1 MNATKRTVQAATTPA
16 AQAAAQATHAAKT
29 AHTILRTMGLNDN
42 QARIAEMLSSPVFVE
57 AGAGSGKTF
66 TLTQRIVWALTKGSL
81 DANHAYISDLSQTLI
96 ITFTHA
102 AARSIKEKTREALRR
117 AGMHAQAL
125 QVDEAWISTIHGMCF
140 RLIKLYALELG
151 IDPNSTIA
159 SSANSEYLLH
169 QAFNDVMRSIMD
181 SNHREQAICDLLAMY
196 PLKDKRTADIG
207 AQSVDNTV
215 TLYELI
221 YGIIT
226 KLRMQPGGISA
237 EPMIFEHIDG
247 AHEMPMPSLDYL
259 IEMLTQLNE
268 INPKRT
274 PTQVANADACA
285 RQLENCMR
293 AKCEWRDMCRSDY
306 MKVCALL
313 SGITHGLGSKS
324 VPKEMKACMAAI
336 QTYTQTWTNTL
347 LLRQMS
353 PVTRACITIARQVN
367 SRYAAY
373 KRNACLLDND
383 DVIIEALRLLST
395 YPAVA
400 QELSR
405 RFKLVM
411 VDEFQDTDAAQLS
424 LISRLSNNGEHLATV
439 GDAQQSIYKF
449 RGADV
454 SVFIGRGKQVDQTYH
469 VKLDENFRS
478 HEAILAFVEAIF
490 APTRGGGAGDS
501 TGTAATGTAAGIT
514 AGAGAARP
522 IMKSFMP
529 LHVTEDRHDAMDDA
543 ALRGFPRIDV
553 EVLHKTGNASYK
565 GCTAAMVASRIKE
578 YADSGHAYSDVAL
591 LMRAMTSASVYVDA
605 MRSLG
610 IPVVVSGGSGFV
622 TTTEVG
628 IVAALL
634 RVLANPAQDDRGLRT
649 LLLSDMFGLDDNDMI
664 NLASMQCER
673 AYDAARATSNVAATS
688 NADEPVTFISKR
700 PAFRGLECMNE
711 SDSFIFG
718 HAYSKRVQRAHDI
731 LIGARHAL
739 AAYTPSEVCLRVIE
753 QSGWLERLCERGS
766 EGQAIIANILAAIRY
781 IDELCTTMGLGIARA
796 SREFDLWRASARIS
810 PFTLASDKS
819 DFVRVMT
826 IHSSKGLEFPV
837 VVLADWAPGRKHTP
851 SLLFEKQD
859 NTSTNTENSTN
870 APAQAQSQSQPP
882 LPRVLVMPK
891 KRADMPGAC
900 EYDVSTPCD
909 ADTPSGNVQ
918 RLVHMEHERDAEE
931 AARLL
936 YVGLTRARECLVLC
950 LSDHESKDKDGDI
963 PLEEQVYTAL
973 FGSSRF
979 EPGDYTCTFAARYA
993 QCSRED
999 VAAGIKPKSAK
1010 TYDMR
1015 VRVCACSKNK
1025 ETKQIAVAAGEAYET
1040 LNATFFD
1047 DDAAICAASAL
1058 FVPCVQP
1065 SCAGDAAKPAAVQD
1079 DGTAAEQCTQQVT
1092 CPARQ
1097 RFALYT
1103 YPDAQPLHMSF
1114 GRAQEGVY
1122 SYSYMQHYD
1131 ATHLAS
1137 APTDAFADSA
1147 ADNATNKP
1155 AGKPGDMAAATPAA
1169 APKPTPAAP
1178 AAPSA
1183 PTPKP
1188 ARARVGD
1195 ATPAT
1200 NFGSAFHQLA
1210 QLMIEENAYPSEL
1223 RFAAVCRRWSIPS
1236 KSAARL
1242 REALQRWYTSSIR
1255 KEALSY
1261 PSCAAELDFIYH
1273 YKTVYGDV
1281 IEGAFDLLAYDDAA
1295 HKALLI
1301 DYKTGDAD
1309 LSYDEV
1315 YARHKRQAHVYYNVL
1330 RARGFTTIT
1339 CAFVCVE
1346 RETNDGQP
1354 LVVYYQFS

>member
-1 MNATKRTVQAATTPA
+1 METSMNATKRTIQAE
-16 AQAAAQATHAAKT
+16 KT
-29 AHTILRTMGLNDN
+29 AHTILCNTGLNDN

-66 TLTQRIVWALTKGSL
+66 TLTQRIVWALTKGSR
-81 DANHAYISDLSQTLI
+81 DANHAYITDLSQALI

-151 IDPNSTIA
+151 IDPNSAIA
-159 SSANSEYLLH
+159 SNANSEYLLH

-181 SNHREQAICDLLAMY
+181 NDHREQAICDLLAMY

-221 YGIIT
+221 CGIIT

-237 EPMIFEHIDG
+237 EPMIFEQSTG
-247 AHEMPMPSLDYL
+247 AHVKPMPSLDYL
-259 IEMLTQLNE
+259 IEMLTQLGE
-268 INPKRT
+268 INPKGT
-274 PTQVANADACA
+274 KTQIANADACA

-353 PVTRACITIARQVN
+353 PVTRACITIAQKVI

-383 DVIIEALRLLST
+383 DLIIEALRLLST

-411 VDEFQDTDAAQLS
+411 VDEFQDTDEAQLS

-490 APTRGGGAGDS
+490 APVCSGGAGGSMD
-501 TGTAATGTAAGIT
+501 TAATGAE
-514 AGAGAARP
+514 RP

-529 LHVTEDRHDAMDDA
+529 LHVTKDRHDAMNDA

-565 GCTAAMVASRIKE
+565 GCSAAMVASRIKE
-578 YADSGHAYSDVAL
+578 YADRGHRYSDVAL
-591 LMRAMTSASVYVDA
+591 LMRSMTSASVYVDA

-673 AYDAARATSNVAATS
+673 ACDAARDTS
-688 NADEPVTFISKR
+688 NAAQPATFISKR
-700 PAFRGLECMNE
+700 PAFRGLECMIE

-753 QSGWLERLCERGS
+753 QSGWLERLSARGS

-837 VVLADWAPGRKHTP
+837 VVLADWAPGRKRTP

-859 NTSTNTENSTN
+859 NTSAN
-870 APAQAQSQSQPP
+870 AADRINDNALKQPQAQP
-882 LPRVLVMPK
+882 LTPRVLVMPK

-900 EYDVSTPCD
+900 EYDVSTLCD
-909 ADTPSGNVQ
+909 ADTPSAAVQ
-918 RLVHMEHERDAEE
+918 HLVHREHERDAEE

-950 LSDHESKDKDGDI
+950 LSDHESKNKDGDI

-973 FGSSRF
+973 FGSTRF

-993 QCSRED
+993 QRSRED
-999 VAAGIKPKSAK
+999 VAAGIEPKSAK

-1025 ETKQIAVAAGEAYET
+1025 ETKQIAVVAGEAYET
-1040 LNATFFD
+1040 LNATLFD
-1047 DDAAICAASAL
+1047 DDAAICAASTL

-1065 SCAGDAAKPAAVQD
+1065 SCAGGAAKPAAEKE
-1079 DGTAAEQCTQQVT
+1079 AEGADAQGAQQVT

-1103 YPDAQPLHMSF
+1103 YPEAQPLHMSF

-1131 ATHLAS
+1131 ATHPAS
-1137 APTDAFADSA
+1137 APADACADTATDNA
-1147 ADNATNKP
+1147 ADKP
-1155 AGKPGDMAAATPAA
+1155 AGKPDDMPAAPLAA
-1169 APKPTPAAP
+1169 APKSTAT
-1178 AAPSA
+1178 A
-1183 PTPKP
+1183 PTPK
-1188 ARARVGD
+1188 AARVLAGD

-1210 QLMIEENAYPSEL
+1210 QLMVEENAYPSEL
-1223 RFAAVCRRWSIPS
+1223 RFAAVCRRWCIPS

-1281 IEGAFDLLAYDDAA
+1281 IEGAFDLLAYDDVA

-1301 DYKTGDAD
+1301 DYKTGDAN

>member
-1 MNATKRTVQAATTPA
+1 METSTNAIKSSS
-16 AQAAAQATHAAKT
+16 QAAAQGASA
-29 AHTILRTMGLNDN
+29 AHTILCNAGLNDN

-81 DANHAYISDLSQTLI
+81 DANHAYITDLSQALI

-151 IDPNSTIA
+151 IDPNSSIA

-181 SNHREQAICDLLAMY
+181 SDHREQAICDLLAMY

-221 YGIIT
+221 YEIIT

-237 EPMIFEHIDG
+237 EPMIFEHIDD

-268 INPKRT
+268 INPKGAK
-274 PTQVANADACA
+274 TQVANADACA

-313 SGITHGLGSKS
+313 SGITHGLGSKI
-324 VPKEMKACMAAI
+324 VPKEMKDCMAAI

-454 SVFIGRGKQVDQTYH
+454 SVFIGRGKQVNQEYH

-490 APTRGGGAGDS
+490 APTCGGGA
-501 TGTAATGTAAGIT
+501 AATGAAAGIT

-529 LHVTEDRHDAMDDA
+529 LHVTEHRHDAMDDA

-859 NTSTNTENSTN
+859 NTSTNTENNTN
-870 APAQAQSQSQPP
+870 APAQAQAQSQPP

-918 RLVHMEHERDAEE
+918 RLVHIEHERDAEE

-993 QCSRED
+993 QRSRED
-999 VAAGIKPKSAK
+999 VAAGIEPKSAK

-1025 ETKQIAVAAGEAYET
+1025 ETKQIAVVAGEAYET
-1040 LNATFFD
+1040 LNATLFD
-1047 DDAAICAASAL
+1047 DDAAICAASTL

-1065 SCAGDAAKPAAVQD
+1065 SCAGGAAKPAAEKE
-1079 DGTAAEQCTQQVT
+1079 AEGADAQGAQQVT

-1103 YPDAQPLHMSF
+1103 YPEAQPLHMSF

-1131 ATHLAS
+1131 ATHPAS
-1137 APTDAFADSA
+1137 APADACADTATDNA
-1147 ADNATNKP
+1147 ADKP
-1155 AGKPGDMAAATPAA
+1155 AGKPDDMPAAPLAA
-1169 APKPTPAAP
+1169 APKSTAT
-1178 AAPSA
+1178 A
-1183 PTPKP
+1183 PTPK
-1188 ARARVGD
+1188 AARVLAGD

-1210 QLMIEENAYPSEL
+1210 QLMVEENAYPSEL
-1223 RFAAVCRRWSIPS
+1223 RFAAVCRRWCIPS

-1242 REALQRWYTSSIR
+1242 REALQRWYMSSIR

-1281 IEGAFDLLAYDDAA
+1281 IEGVFDLLAYDDAA

-1301 DYKTGDAD
+1301 DYKTGDAN

-1346 RETNDGQP
+1346 RETHDGQP

>member
-1 MNATKRTVQAATTPA
+1 METSTNAIKSSS
-16 AQAAAQATHAAKT
+16 QAAAQGASA
-29 AHTILRTMGLNDN
+29 AHTILCNAGLNDN

-81 DANHAYISDLSQTLI
+81 DANHAYITDLSQALI

-151 IDPNSTIA
+151 IDPNSAIA
-159 SSANSEYLLH
+159 SNTNSEYLLH

-181 SNHREQAICDLLAMY
+181 SDHREQAICDLLAMY

-285 RQLENCMR
+285 RQLENCVR

-353 PVTRACITIARQVN
+353 PVTRACITIAQKVN

-383 DVIIEALRLLST
+383 DLIIEALRLLST

-411 VDEFQDTDAAQLS
+411 VDEFQDTDEAQLS

-490 APTRGGGAGDS
+490 APTCGGGAGDS
-501 TGTAATGTAAGIT
+501 TDAAATGAG
-514 AGAGAARP
+514 RP

-529 LHVTEDRHDAMDDA
+529 LHVTKDRHDAMNDA

-578 YADSGHAYSDVAL
+578 YADRGHRYSDVAL
-591 LMRAMTSASVYVDA
+591 LMRSMTSASVYVDA

-673 AYDAARATSNVAATS
+673 ACDAARDTS
-688 NADEPVTFISKR
+688 NAAQPATFISKR

-837 VVLADWAPGRKHTP
+837 VVLADWAPGRKRTP

-859 NTSTNTENSTN
+859 NTSAN
-870 APAQAQSQSQPP
+870 AADRINDSAQTQPQAQS
-882 LPRVLVMPK
+882 LTPRVLVMPK

-900 EYDVSTPCD
+900 EYDVSTLCD
-909 ADTPSGNVQ
+909 ADTPSAAVQ
-918 RLVHMEHERDAEE
+918 HLVHREHERDAEE

-950 LSDHESKDKDGDI
+950 LSDHESKNKDGDI

-973 FGSSRF
+973 FGSTRF

-993 QCSRED
+993 QRSRED
-999 VAAGIKPKSAK
+999 VAAGIEPKSAK

-1025 ETKQIAVAAGEAYET
+1025 ETKQIAVVAGEAYET
-1040 LNATFFD
+1040 LNATLFD
-1047 DDAAICAASAL
+1047 DDAAICAASTL

-1065 SCAGDAAKPAAVQD
+1065 SCAGGAAKPAAEKE
-1079 DGTAAEQCTQQVT
+1079 AEGADAQGAQQVT

-1103 YPDAQPLHMSF
+1103 YPEAQPLHMSF

-1131 ATHLAS
+1131 ATHPAS
-1137 APTDAFADSA
+1137 APANACADTATD
-1147 ADNATNKP
+1147 KP
-1155 AGKPGDMAAATPAA
+1155 AGKPDDMPAAPLAA
-1169 APKPTPAAP
+1169 APKSTAT
-1178 AAPSA
+1178 A
-1183 PTPKP
+1183 PTPK
-1188 ARARVGD
+1188 AARVLAGD

-1210 QLMIEENAYPSEL
+1210 QLMVEENAYPSEL
-1223 RFAAVCRRWSIPS
+1223 RFAAVCRRWCIPS

-1242 REALQRWYTSSIR
+1242 REALQRWYMSSIR

-1301 DYKTGDAD
+1301 DYKTGDAN

-1346 RETNDGQP
+1346 RETHDGQP

>member
-81 DANHAYISDLSQTLI
+81 DANHAYISDLSQALI

-490 APTRGGGAGDS
+490 APTCGGGA
-501 TGTAATGTAAGIT
+501 AATGAAAGIT

-529 LHVTEDRHDAMDDA
+529 LHVTEHRHDAMDDA

-578 YADSGHAYSDVAL
+578 YADRGHRYSDVAL
-591 LMRAMTSASVYVDA
+591 LMRSMTSASVYVDA

-673 AYDAARATSNVAATS
+673 ACDTARATSNAAQP
-688 NADEPVTFISKR
+688 ATFISKR
-700 PAFRGLECMNE
+700 PAFRGLECMIE

-753 QSGWLERLCERGS
+753 QSGWLERLSARGS

-781 IDELCTTMGLGIARA
+781 IDELCTTLGLGIARA

-837 VVLADWAPGRKHTP
+837 VVLADWAPGRKRTP

-859 NTSTNTENSTN
+859 NTSAN
-870 APAQAQSQSQPP
+870 AADRINDSAQTQPQAQS
-882 LPRVLVMPK
+882 LTPRVLVMPK

-900 EYDVSTPCD
+900 EYDVSTLCD
-909 ADTPSGNVQ
+909 ADTPSAAVQ
-918 RLVHMEHERDAEE
+918 HLVHREHERDAEE

-950 LSDHESKDKDGDI
+950 LSDHESKNKDGDI
-963 PLEEQVYTAL
+963 PLEEQVYAAL
-973 FGSSRF
+973 FGSTRF

-993 QCSRED
+993 QRSRED
-999 VAAGIKPKSAK
+999 VAAGIEPKSAK

-1025 ETKQIAVAAGEAYET
+1025 ETKQIAVVAGEAYET
-1040 LNATFFD
+1040 LNATLFD
-1047 DDAAICAASAL
+1047 DDAAICAASTL

-1065 SCAGDAAKPAAVQD
+1065 SCAGGAAKPAAEKE
-1079 DGTAAEQCTQQVT
+1079 AEGADAQGAQQVT

-1137 APTDAFADSA
+1137 APADAFADSA

-1155 AGKPGDMAAATPAA
+1155 AGKLGDMPAAPLAA
-1169 APKPTPAAP
+1169 APKPTPA
-1178 AAPSA
+1178 A

-1223 RFAAVCRRWSIPS
+1223 RFAAVCRRWCIPS

-1261 PSCAAELDFIYH
+1261 PSCAAEFDFIYH

>member
-1 MNATKRTVQAATTPA
+1 METSTNAIKSSS
-16 AQAAAQATHAAKT
+16 QAAAQGASA
-29 AHTILRTMGLNDN
+29 AHTILCNAGLNDN

-81 DANHAYISDLSQTLI
+81 DANHAYITDLSQALI

-151 IDPNSTIA
+151 IDPNSAIA
-159 SSANSEYLLH
+159 SNTNSEYLLH

-181 SNHREQAICDLLAMY
+181 SDHREQAICDLLAMY

-324 VPKEMKACMAAI
+324 VPKEMKACMTAI

-353 PVTRACITIARQVN
+353 PVTRACITIAQKVN

-383 DVIIEALRLLST
+383 DLIIEALRLLST

-411 VDEFQDTDAAQLS
+411 VDEFQDTDEAQLS

-490 APTRGGGAGDS
+490 APTCGGGAGDS
-501 TGTAATGTAAGIT
+501 TDAAAPSAG
-514 AGAGAARP
+514 RP

-529 LHVTEDRHDAMDDA
+529 LHVTKDRHDAMNDA

-578 YADSGHAYSDVAL
+578 YADRGHRYSDVAL
-591 LMRAMTSASVYVDA
+591 LMRSMTSASVYVDA

-673 AYDAARATSNVAATS
+673 ACDAARDTS
-688 NADEPVTFISKR
+688 NAAQPATFISKR
-700 PAFRGLECMNE
+700 PAFRGLECMIE

-753 QSGWLERLCERGS
+753 QSGWLERLSARGS

-837 VVLADWAPGRKHTP
+837 VVLADWAPGRKRTP

-859 NTSTNTENSTN
+859 NTSTNTENNTN
-870 APAQAQSQSQPP
+870 APAQAQAQSQPP

-918 RLVHMEHERDAEE
+918 RLVHIEHERDAEE

-1025 ETKQIAVAAGEAYET
+1025 ETKQIAVAAGEAYEP
-1040 LNATFFD
+1040 LNATLFD

-1058 FVPCVQP
+1058 FVPCAQP
-1065 SCAGDAAKPAAVQD
+1065 SCAGDAAKAAAVQD

-1131 ATHLAS
+1131 ATHPAS
-1137 APTDAFADSA
+1137 APADAFADSA

-1155 AGKPGDMAAATPAA
+1155 AGKLGDMAAATPAA

-1178 AAPSA
+1178 AAPA
-1183 PTPKP
+1183 VPTPKP
-1188 ARARVGD
+1188 ARARAGD

-1242 REALQRWYTSSIR
+1242 LEALQRWYTSSIR

>member
-1 MNATKRTVQAATTPA
+1 METSMNATKRTIQAATTPA
-16 AQAAAQATHAAKT
+16 AQAAAQATYAAQT

-81 DANHAYISDLSQTLI
+81 DANHAYITDLSQALI

-151 IDPNSTIA
+151 IDPNSAIA

-169 QAFNDVMRSIMD
+169 QAFNDVMRSILD
-181 SNHREQAICDLLAMY
+181 SDHREQAICDLLAMY

-207 AQSVDNTV
+207 MQSVDNTV

-221 YGIIT
+221 HEIIT

-237 EPMIFEHIDG
+237 EPMIFEQSAG
-247 AHEMPMPSLDYL
+247 EQAKPMPSLDYL

-268 INPKRT
+268 INPKGT
-274 PTQVANADACA
+274 KTQVANADACA

-293 AKCEWRDMCRSDY
+293 AKSEWRDMCRVDY

-313 SGITHGLGSKS
+313 SGITHGLGSKI

-454 SVFIGRGKQVDQTYH
+454 SVFIGRGKQVNQEYH

-490 APTRGGGAGDS
+490 APTRGGGAGD
-501 TGTAATGTAAGIT
+501 AATGAS
-514 AGAGAARP
+514 RP

-529 LHVTEDRHDAMDDA
+529 LHVTENRHDAMNDA

-578 YADSGHAYSDVAL
+578 YADSGHPYSDVAL

-673 AYDAARATSNVAATS
+673 ACDTARATS
-688 NADEPVTFISKR
+688 NADEPATFISKR
-700 PAFRGLECMNE
+700 PAFRGLECMTE

-837 VVLADWAPGRKHTP
+837 VVLADWAPGRKRTP

-859 NTSTNTENSTN
+859 TTSTNTENSTN
-870 APAQAQSQSQPP
+870 APVQAQPQSQPP

-909 ADTPSGNVQ
+909 ADTPSGTVQ
-918 RLVHMEHERDAEE
+918 RLVHIEHERDAEE

-999 VAAGIKPKSAK
+999 VAAGIKPKSSK

-1040 LNATFFD
+1040 LNATLFD

-1058 FVPCVQP
+1058 FVPCAQP
-1065 SCAGDAAKPAAVQD
+1065 SCAGDAVEAAAVQD
-1079 DGTAAEQCTQQVT
+1079 DGTAAKQRAQQDT

-1103 YPDAQPLHMSF
+1103 YPDTQPLHMSF

-1131 ATHLAS
+1131 ATHPAS
-1137 APTDAFADSA
+1137 APADAFADGA
-1147 ADNATNKP
+1147 ADTAADKP
-1155 AGKPGDMAAATPAA
+1155 AGKLGDMPATAPAA
-1169 APKPTPAAP
+1169 APKPTAIAP
-1178 AAPSA
+1178 M
-1183 PTPKP
+1183 PK
-1188 ARARVGD
+1188 ATRVLPGD

-1210 QLMIEENAYPSEL
+1210 QLMLEENAYPSEL

>member
-1 MNATKRTVQAATTPA
+1 METSMNATKRTVQAATTPA
-16 AQAAAQATHAAKT
+16 AQAAAQATHAAQT

-81 DANHAYISDLSQTLI
+81 DANHAYITDLSQALI

-151 IDPNSTIA
+151 IDPNSAIA

-181 SNHREQAICDLLAMY
+181 SDHREQAICDLLAMY
-196 PLKDKRTADIG
+196 PLKDKRAADIG

-221 YGIIT
+221 HEIIT

-237 EPMIFEHIDG
+237 EPMIFEHIDD
-247 AHEMPMPSLDYL
+247 AHTEPMPSLDYL

-268 INPKRT
+268 INPKGT
-274 PTQVANADACA
+274 KTQVANADACA

-293 AKCEWRDMCRSDY
+293 AKSEWRDMCRVDY

-313 SGITHGLGSKS
+313 SGITHGLGSKI

-454 SVFIGRGKQVDQTYH
+454 SVFIGRGKQVNQEYH

-490 APTRGGGAGDS
+490 APTRGGGAGD
-501 TGTAATGTAAGIT
+501 AATGAS
-514 AGAGAARP
+514 RP

-529 LHVTEDRHDAMDDA
+529 LHVTENRHDAMNDA

-578 YADSGHAYSDVAL
+578 YADSGHPYSDVAL

-673 AYDAARATSNVAATS
+673 ACDAARATSN
-688 NADEPVTFISKR
+688 ADEPTTFISKR

-711 SDSFIFG
+711 SDSSIFG

-731 LIGARHAL
+731 LIGVRHAL

-837 VVLADWAPGRKHTP
+837 VVLADWAPGRKRTP

-859 NTSTNTENSTN
+859 TTSTNTENSTN
-870 APAQAQSQSQPP
+870 APVQAQPQSQPP

-909 ADTPSGNVQ
+909 ADTPSGTVQ

-999 VAAGIKPKSAK
+999 VAAGIKPKSSK

-1040 LNATFFD
+1040 LNATLFD

-1058 FVPCVQP
+1058 FVPRAQP
-1065 SCAGDAAKPAAVQD
+1065 SCAGDAVEAAAVQD
-1079 DGTAAEQCTQQVT
+1079 AGTADEQCAQQAA

-1131 ATHLAS
+1131 ATHPAS
-1137 APTDAFADSA
+1137 TPADACAESA
-1147 ADNATNKP
+1147 ADNTANKP
-1155 AGKPGDMAAATPAA
+1155 AGKPGDMAAVPPAA
-1169 APKPTPAAP
+1169 ALKPTPAAP
-1178 AAPSA
+1178 TPTAA
-1183 PTPKP
+1183 
-1188 ARARVGD
+1188 RVRVGD

-1281 IEGAFDLLAYDDAA
+1281 IEGAFDLLAYDAAA

-1346 RETNDGQP
+1346 RETHDGQP
-1354 LVVYYQFS
+1354 LVIYYQFS

>member
-1 MNATKRTVQAATTPA
+1 METSTNAIKSSS
-16 AQAAAQATHAAKT
+16 QAAAQGASA
-29 AHTILRTMGLNDN
+29 AHTILCNAGLNDN

-81 DANHAYISDLSQTLI
+81 DANHAYITDLSQALI

-151 IDPNSTIA
+151 IDPNSAIA
-159 SSANSEYLLH
+159 SNTNSEYLLH

-181 SNHREQAICDLLAMY
+181 SDHREQAICDLLAMY

-285 RQLENCMR
+285 RQLENCVR

-353 PVTRACITIARQVN
+353 PVTRACITIAQKVN

-383 DVIIEALRLLST
+383 DLIIEALRLLST

-411 VDEFQDTDAAQLS
+411 VDEFQDTDEAQLS

-490 APTRGGGAGDS
+490 APTCGGGAGDS
-501 TGTAATGTAAGIT
+501 TDAAATGAG
-514 AGAGAARP
+514 RP

-529 LHVTEDRHDAMDDA
+529 LHVTKDRHDAMNDA

-578 YADSGHAYSDVAL
+578 YADRGHRYSDVAL
-591 LMRAMTSASVYVDA
+591 LMRSMTSASVYVDA

-673 AYDAARATSNVAATS
+673 ACDAARDTS
-688 NADEPVTFISKR
+688 NAAQPATFISKR
-700 PAFRGLECMNE
+700 PAFRGLECMIE

-718 HAYSKRVQRAHDI
+718 HVYSKRVQRAHDI

-753 QSGWLERLCERGS
+753 QSGWLERLSARGS

-837 VVLADWAPGRKHTP
+837 VVLADWAPGRKRTP

-859 NTSTNTENSTN
+859 NTSAN
-870 APAQAQSQSQPP
+870 AADRINDSAQTQPQPQSP
-882 LPRVLVMPK
+882 LPRILVMPK

-900 EYDVSTPCD
+900 EYDVSTLCD
-909 ADTPSGNVQ
+909 ADTPSAAVQ
-918 RLVHMEHERDAEE
+918 HLVHREHERDAEE

-950 LSDHESKDKDGDI
+950 LSDHESKNKDGDI

-973 FGSSRF
+973 FGSTRF

-993 QCSRED
+993 QRSRED
-999 VAAGIKPKSAK
+999 VAAGIEPKSAK

-1025 ETKQIAVAAGEAYET
+1025 ETKQIAVVAGEAYET
-1040 LNATFFD
+1040 LNATLFD
-1047 DDAAICAASAL
+1047 DDAAICAASTL

-1065 SCAGDAAKPAAVQD
+1065 SCAGGAAKPAAEKE
-1079 DGTAAEQCTQQVT
+1079 AEGADAQGAQQAT

-1103 YPDAQPLHMSF
+1103 YPEAQPLHMSF

-1131 ATHLAS
+1131 ATHPAS
-1137 APTDAFADSA
+1137 APANACADTATDNA
-1147 ADNATNKP
+1147 ADKP
-1155 AGKPGDMAAATPAA
+1155 AGKPGDMPAAPLAA
-1169 APKPTPAAP
+1169 APKSTAT
-1178 AAPSA
+1178 A
-1183 PTPKP
+1183 PTPK
-1188 ARARVGD
+1188 AARVLAGD

-1210 QLMIEENAYPSEL
+1210 QLMVEENAYPSEL
-1223 RFAAVCRRWSIPS
+1223 RFAAVCRRWCIPS

-1242 REALQRWYTSSIR
+1242 REALQRWYMSSIR

-1301 DYKTGDAD
+1301 DYKTGDAN

>member
-1 MNATKRTVQAATTPA
+1 METSTNAIKSSS
-16 AQAAAQATHAAKT
+16 QAAAQGASA
-29 AHTILRTMGLNDN
+29 AHTILCNAGLNDN

-66 TLTQRIVWALTKGSL
+66 TLTQRIVWALTEGSL
-81 DANHAYISDLSQTLI
+81 DANHAYITDLSQALI

-151 IDPNSTIA
+151 IDPNSAIA
-159 SSANSEYLLH
+159 SNTNSEYLLH

-181 SNHREQAICDLLAMY
+181 SDHREQAICDLLAMY

-259 IEMLTQLNE
+259 IEMLTQLGE
-268 INPKRT
+268 INPKGT
-274 PTQVANADACA
+274 KTQIANADACA

-324 VPKEMKACMAAI
+324 VPKEMKACMTAI

-353 PVTRACITIARQVN
+353 PVTRACITIAQKVN

-383 DVIIEALRLLST
+383 DLIIEALRLLST

-411 VDEFQDTDAAQLS
+411 VDEFQDTDEAQLS

-490 APTRGGGAGDS
+490 APTRGGGAGD
-501 TGTAATGTAAGIT
+501 AATGAS
-514 AGAGAARP
+514 RP

-529 LHVTEDRHDAMDDA
+529 LHVTENRHDAMNDA

-578 YADSGHAYSDVAL
+578 YADSGHPYSDVAL

-673 AYDAARATSNVAATS
+673 ACDAARATSN
-688 NADEPVTFISKR
+688 ADEPTTFISKR
-700 PAFRGLECMNE
+700 PAFRGLECMTE

-837 VVLADWAPGRKHTP
+837 VVLADWAPGRKRTP

-859 NTSTNTENSTN
+859 TTSTNTENSTN
-870 APAQAQSQSQPP
+870 APVQAQPQSQPP

-909 ADTPSGNVQ
+909 ADTPSGTVQ

-999 VAAGIKPKSAK
+999 VAAGIKPKSSK

-1040 LNATFFD
+1040 LNATLFD

-1058 FVPCVQP
+1058 FVPRAQP
-1065 SCAGDAAKPAAVQD
+1065 SCAGDAVEAAAVQD
-1079 DGTAAEQCTQQVT
+1079 AGTADEQCAQQAA

-1131 ATHLAS
+1131 ATHPAS
-1137 APTDAFADSA
+1137 TPADACAESA
-1147 ADNATNKP
+1147 ADNTANKP
-1155 AGKPGDMAAATPAA
+1155 AGKPGDMAAVPPAA
-1169 APKPTPAAP
+1169 ALKPTPAAP
-1178 AAPSA
+1178 TPTAA
-1183 PTPKP
+1183 
-1188 ARARVGD
+1188 RVRVGD

>member
-1 MNATKRTVQAATTPA
+1 METSMNATKRTIQAE
-16 AQAAAQATHAAKT
+16 KT
-29 AHTILRTMGLNDN
+29 AHTILCNTGLNDN

-81 DANHAYISDLSQTLI
+81 DANHAYITDLSQALI

-151 IDPNSTIA
+151 IDPNSAIA
-159 SSANSEYLLH
+159 SNANSEYLLH

-181 SNHREQAICDLLAMY
+181 NDHREQAICDLLAMY
-196 PLKDKRTADIG
+196 LLKDKRTADIG

-221 YGIIT
+221 CGIIT

-237 EPMIFEHIDG
+237 EPMIFEQSTG
-247 AHEMPMPSLDYL
+247 AHVKPMPSLDYL
-259 IEMLTQLNE
+259 IEMLTQLGE
-268 INPKRT
+268 INPKGT
-274 PTQVANADACA
+274 KTQIANADACA

-353 PVTRACITIARQVN
+353 PVTRACITIAQKVN

-383 DVIIEALRLLST
+383 DLIIEALRLLST

-411 VDEFQDTDAAQLS
+411 VDEFQDTDEAQLS

-490 APTRGGGAGDS
+490 APTCGGGAGDS
-501 TGTAATGTAAGIT
+501 TDAAATGAG
-514 AGAGAARP
+514 RP

-529 LHVTEDRHDAMDDA
+529 LHVTKDRHDAMNDA

-578 YADSGHAYSDVAL
+578 YADRGHRYSDVAL
-591 LMRAMTSASVYVDA
+591 LMRSMTSASVYVDA

-673 AYDAARATSNVAATS
+673 ACDAARDTS
-688 NADEPVTFISKR
+688 NAAQPATFISKR
-700 PAFRGLECMNE
+700 PAFRGLECMIE

-753 QSGWLERLCERGS
+753 QSGWLERLSARGS
-766 EGQAIIANILAAIRY
+766 EGQAIIANIFAAIRY

-837 VVLADWAPGRKHTP
+837 VVLADWAPGRKRTP

-859 NTSTNTENSTN
+859 NTSAN
-870 APAQAQSQSQPP
+870 AADRINDSAQTQPQAQS
-882 LPRVLVMPK
+882 LTPRVLVMPK

-900 EYDVSTPCD
+900 EYDVSTLCD
-909 ADTPSGNVQ
+909 ADTPSAAVQ
-918 RLVHMEHERDAEE
+918 HLVHREHERDAEE

-950 LSDHESKDKDGDI
+950 LSDHESKNKDGDI

-973 FGSSRF
+973 FGSTRF

-999 VAAGIKPKSAK
+999 VAAGIEPKSAK

-1025 ETKQIAVAAGEAYET
+1025 ETKQIAVVAGEAYET
-1040 LNATFFD
+1040 LNATLFN
-1047 DDAAICAASAL
+1047 DDAAICAASTL

-1065 SCAGDAAKPAAVQD
+1065 SCAGGAAKPAAEKE
-1079 DGTAAEQCTQQVT
+1079 AEGADAQGAQQVT

-1103 YPDAQPLHMSF
+1103 YPEAQPLHMSF

-1131 ATHLAS
+1131 ATHPAS
-1137 APTDAFADSA
+1137 APADACADTATDNA
-1147 ADNATNKP
+1147 ADKP
-1155 AGKPGDMAAATPAA
+1155 AGKPGDMPAAPLAA
-1169 APKPTPAAP
+1169 APKSTVT
-1178 AAPSA
+1178 A
-1183 PTPKP
+1183 PTPK
-1188 ARARVGD
+1188 AVRVLAGD

-1210 QLMIEENAYPSEL
+1210 QLMVEENAYPSEL
-1223 RFAAVCRRWSIPS
+1223 RFAAVCRRWCIPS

-1242 REALQRWYTSSIR
+1242 REALQRWYMSSIR

-1301 DYKTGDAD
+1301 DYKTGDAN

>member
-1 MNATKRTVQAATTPA
+1 METSMNATKRTTQAE
-16 AQAAAQATHAAKT
+16 KT
-29 AHTILRTMGLNDN
+29 AHTILCNTGLNDN

-81 DANHAYISDLSQTLI
+81 DANHAYITDLSQALI

-151 IDPNSTIA
+151 IDPNSAIA
-159 SSANSEYLLH
+159 SNANSEYLLH

-181 SNHREQAICDLLAMY
+181 NDHREQAICDLLAMY

-221 YGIIT
+221 HEIIT

-237 EPMIFEHIDG
+237 EPMIFEQSAG
-247 AHEMPMPSLDYL
+247 EQAKPMPSLDYL

-324 VPKEMKACMAAI
+324 VPKEMKVCMAAI

-353 PVTRACITIARQVN
+353 PVTRVCITIARQVN

-383 DVIIEALRLLST
+383 DLIIEALRLLST

-411 VDEFQDTDAAQLS
+411 VDEFQDTDEAQLS

-490 APTRGGGAGDS
+490 APTCGGGAGDS
-501 TGTAATGTAAGIT
+501 TDAAAPSAG
-514 AGAGAARP
+514 RP

-529 LHVTEDRHDAMDDA
+529 LHVTKDRHDAMNDA
-543 ALRGFPRIDV
+543 VLRGFPRIDV

-578 YADSGHAYSDVAL
+578 YADRGHRYSDVAL
-591 LMRAMTSASVYVDA
+591 LMRSMTSASVYVDA

-673 AYDAARATSNVAATS
+673 ACDAARDTS
-688 NADEPVTFISKR
+688 NAAQPAMFISKR
-700 PAFRGLECMNE
+700 PAFRGLECMIE

-739 AAYTPSEVCLRVIE
+739 AAYTPSEACLRVIE
-753 QSGWLERLCERGS
+753 QSGWLERLSARGS

-837 VVLADWAPGRKHTP
+837 VVLADWAPGRKRTP

-859 NTSTNTENSTN
+859 NTSAN
-870 APAQAQSQSQPP
+870 AADRINDSAQTQPQAQP
-882 LPRVLVMPK
+882 LTPRVLVMPK

-900 EYDVSTPCD
+900 EYDVSTLCD
-909 ADTPSGNVQ
+909 ADTPSAAVQ
-918 RLVHMEHERDAEE
+918 HLVHREHERDAEE

-950 LSDHESKDKDGDI
+950 LSDHESKNKDGDI

-973 FGSSRF
+973 FGSTRF

-993 QCSRED
+993 QRSRED
-999 VAAGIKPKSAK
+999 VAAGIEPKSAK

-1040 LNATFFD
+1040 LNATLFD

-1058 FVPCVQP
+1058 FVPRAQP
-1065 SCAGDAAKPAAVQD
+1065 SCAGDAVEAAAVQD
-1079 DGTAAEQCTQQVT
+1079 AGTADEQCAQQAA

-1131 ATHLAS
+1131 ATHPAS
-1137 APTDAFADSA
+1137 TPADACAESA
-1147 ADNATNKP
+1147 ADNTANKP
-1155 AGKPGDMAAATPAA
+1155 AGKPGDMAAVPPAA
-1169 APKPTPAAP
+1169 ALKPTPAAP
-1178 AAPSA
+1178 TPTAA
-1183 PTPKP
+1183 
-1188 ARARVGD
+1188 RVRVGD

>member
-1 MNATKRTVQAATTPA
+1 METSTNAIKSSS
-16 AQAAAQATHAAKT
+16 QAAAQGASA
-29 AHTILRTMGLNDN
+29 AHTILCNAGLNDN

-81 DANHAYISDLSQTLI
+81 DANHAYITDLSQALI

-151 IDPNSTIA
+151 IDPNSAIA

-181 SNHREQAICDLLAMY
+181 SDHREQAICDLLAMY
-196 PLKDKRTADIG
+196 PLKDKRAADIG

-221 YGIIT
+221 HEIIT

-237 EPMIFEHIDG
+237 EPMIFEHIDD
-247 AHEMPMPSLDYL
+247 AHTEPMPSLDYL

-268 INPKRT
+268 INPKGT
-274 PTQVANADACA
+274 KTQVANADACA

-293 AKCEWRDMCRSDY
+293 AKSEWRDMCRVDY

-313 SGITHGLGSKS
+313 SGITHGLGSKI

-454 SVFIGRGKQVDQTYH
+454 SVFIGRGKQVNQEYH

-490 APTRGGGAGDS
+490 APTRGGGAGD
-501 TGTAATGTAAGIT
+501 AATGAS
-514 AGAGAARP
+514 RP

-529 LHVTEDRHDAMDDA
+529 LHVTENRHDAMNDA

-578 YADSGHAYSDVAL
+578 YADSGHPYSDVAL

-673 AYDAARATSNVAATS
+673 ACDAARATSN
-688 NADEPVTFISKR
+688 ADEPTTFISKR
-700 PAFRGLECMNE
+700 PAFRGLECMTE

-837 VVLADWAPGRKHTP
+837 VVLADWAPGRKRTP

-859 NTSTNTENSTN
+859 TTSTNTENSTN
-870 APAQAQSQSQPP
+870 APVQAQPQSQPP

-909 ADTPSGNVQ
+909 ADTPSGTVQ

-999 VAAGIKPKSAK
+999 VAAGIKPKSSK

-1040 LNATFFD
+1040 LNATLFD

-1058 FVPCVQP
+1058 FVPRAQP
-1065 SCAGDAAKPAAVQD
+1065 SCAGDAVEAAAVQD
-1079 DGTAAEQCTQQVT
+1079 AGTADEQCAQQAA

-1131 ATHLAS
+1131 ATHPAS
-1137 APTDAFADSA
+1137 TPADACAESA
-1147 ADNATNKP
+1147 ADNTANKP
-1155 AGKPGDMAAATPAA
+1155 AGKPGDMAAVPPAA
-1169 APKPTPAAP
+1169 ALKPTPAAP
-1178 AAPSA
+1178 TPTAA
-1183 PTPKP
+1183 
-1188 ARARVGD
+1188 RVRVGD

-1281 IEGAFDLLAYDDAA
+1281 IEGAFDLLAYDAAA

-1301 DYKTGDAD
+1301 DYKTGDAN

-1330 RARGFTTIT
+1330 RARGCTTIT

-1346 RETNDGQP
+1346 RETHDGQP
-1354 LVVYYQFS
+1354 LVIYYQFS

>member
-1 MNATKRTVQAATTPA
+1 METSMNATKRTIQAE
-16 AQAAAQATHAAKT
+16 KT
-29 AHTILRTMGLNDN
+29 AHTILCNTGLNDN

-66 TLTQRIVWALTKGSL
+66 TLTQRIVWALTKGSR
-81 DANHAYISDLSQTLI
+81 DANHAYITDLSQALI

-151 IDPNSTIA
+151 IDPNSAIA
-159 SSANSEYLLH
+159 SNANSEYLLH

-181 SNHREQAICDLLAMY
+181 NDHREQAICDLLAMY

-221 YGIIT
+221 CGIIT

-237 EPMIFEHIDG
+237 EPMIFEQSTG
-247 AHEMPMPSLDYL
+247 AHVKPMPSLDYL
-259 IEMLTQLNE
+259 IEMLTQLGE
-268 INPKRT
+268 INPKGT
-274 PTQVANADACA
+274 KTQIANADACA

-353 PVTRACITIARQVN
+353 PVTRACITIAQKVN

-383 DVIIEALRLLST
+383 DLIIEALRLLST

-411 VDEFQDTDAAQLS
+411 VDEFQDTDEAQLS

-490 APTRGGGAGDS
+490 APACGGGAGDS
-501 TGTAATGTAAGIT
+501 TDAAATGAG
-514 AGAGAARP
+514 RL

-529 LHVTEDRHDAMDDA
+529 LHVTKDRHDAMNDA

-565 GCTAAMVASRIKE
+565 GCSAAMVASRIKE
-578 YADSGHAYSDVAL
+578 YADRGHRYSDVAL
-591 LMRAMTSASVYVDA
+591 LMRSMTSASVYVDA

-622 TTTEVG
+622 ATTEVG

-673 AYDAARATSNVAATS
+673 TCDGACDTSAARDTSSAAQP
-688 NADEPVTFISKR
+688 ATFISKR
-700 PAFRGLECMNE
+700 PAFRGLECMIE

-753 QSGWLERLCERGS
+753 QSGWLERLSARGS

-837 VVLADWAPGRKHTP
+837 VVLADWAPGRKRTP

-859 NTSTNTENSTN
+859 NTSAN
-870 APAQAQSQSQPP
+870 AADRINDNAQPQPQAQP
-882 LPRVLVMPK
+882 LTPRVLVMPK

-909 ADTPSGNVQ
+909 ADTPSAAVQ
-918 RLVHMEHERDAEE
+918 RLVHREHERDAEE

-950 LSDHESKDKDGDI
+950 LSDHESKNKDGDI

-973 FGSSRF
+973 FGNERF

-993 QCSRED
+993 QRSRED
-999 VAAGIKPKSAK
+999 VAAGIEPKSAK
-1010 TYDMR
+1010 KYDMR

-1040 LNATFFD
+1040 LNATLFD
-1047 DDAAICAASAL
+1047 DDAAICAASTL
-1058 FVPCVQP
+1058 FVPCMQP
-1065 SCAGDAAKPAAVQD
+1065 SCAGGAAKPAAGSDAAGADAQD
-1079 DGTAAEQCTQQVT
+1079 AQQVT

-1103 YPDAQPLHMSF
+1103 YPEAQPLHMSF

-1131 ATHLAS
+1131 ATHPAS
-1137 APTDAFADSA
+1137 TSA
-1147 ADNATNKP
+1147 HACADNAADKLSYKP
-1155 AGKPGDMAAATPAA
+1155 AGKPGDMSAVPLAA
-1169 APKPTPAAP
+1169 APKSTAT
-1178 AAPSA
+1178 A
-1183 PTPKP
+1183 PTPK
-1188 ARARVGD
+1188 AARVLAGD

-1210 QLMIEENAYPSEL
+1210 QLMVEENAYPSEL
-1223 RFAAVCRRWSIPS
+1223 RFAAVCRRWCIPS

-1309 LSYDEV
+1309 LSYEEV